1 MSFSGSV
8 AGLRRR
14 GVGRALRSSNCQAD
28 GRLRSGPWGTMP
40 VCLRTGFPMKISFV
54 PLAAAATLFVSL
66 GAATPAAF
74 AAQPSGPWVTSWATA
89 LQSIPAR
96 DSLPA
101 LYRAPEVAGR
111 TVRQI
116 VYPTLGGTIARVRVS
131 NLYGRTPLVI
141 EAMAVAPSAGGAAVA
156 GAGSVQV
163 TFGGRAVVSV
173 PPGAALDSD
182 PIHVDLRA
190 GAPYAISSYMGAE
203 QTMVAWHRV
212 ANQVN
217 YVSRPGNHVADPSI
231 GAFTARFTQYAWVT
245 GLAVEAPGASTV
257 AAIGDSITDGMRSS
271 LNQNRRWPDALAR
284 RVAQSQRTDL
294 AVIDLGISGNRL
306 LSDSPCY
313 GEALERRF
321 VRDAL
326 DHAGVRTVVLL
337 IGIND
342 INFQA
347 MPARSGLDC
356 DFPHTHVDANDL
368 IAGYRR
374 VIAQAHGRGVRVLG
388 ATLTPA
394 SLPPGREAI
403 RTAVNQ
409 WIRTSGAFDGVVDFD
424 AALRDPAD
432 PVRLRYGYDSGD
444 HVHPSDA
451 GYAAMANAVPLG
463 ALTGK

>member
-1 MSFSGSV
+1 M
-8 AGLRRR
+8 A
-14 GVGRALRSSNCQAD
+14 
-28 GRLRSGPWGTMP
+28 
-40 VCLRTGFPMKISFV
+40 VCPPTDSRMKIPFA
-54 PLAAAATLFVSL
+54 PLAAAAALLVSL
-66 GAATPAAF
+66 GASAPAIADQSPG
-74 AAQPSGPWVTSWATA
+74 AWVTSWATA
-89 LQSIPAR
+89 LQSIPQR
-96 DSLPA
+96 DGLPS

-116 VYPTLGGTIARVRVS
+116 VYPTLGGTVARVHVS

-141 EAMAVAPSAGGAAVA
+141 EAMAIAPSAGGAAVSEA
-156 GAGSVQV
+156 ATVKV
-163 TFGGRAVVSV
+163 TFGGRASVSV

-182 PIHVDLRA
+182 PVHVDLKA

-212 ANQVN
+212 SSQVN
-217 YVSRPGNHVADPSI
+217 YVSRPGNHVGDPSI
-231 GAFTARFTQYAWVT
+231 AGFTERFTQYAWVT

-284 RVAQSQRTDL
+284 RIAQSQRTDL

-321 VRDAL
+321 ARDAL
-326 DHAGVRTVVLL
+326 GHAGVRTVVLL

-356 DFPHTHVDANDL
+356 DFPHTKVDANDL

-374 VIAQAHGRGVRVLG
+374 VIAQAHGRGVRILG

-394 SLPPGREAI
+394 SLPPQREAI

-409 WIRTSGAFDGVVDFD
+409 WMRTSGAFDGVVDFD

-432 PVRLRYGYDSGD
+432 PTRLRYGYDSGD
-444 HVHPSDA
+444 HIHPSDA
-451 GYAAMANAVPLG
+451 GYAAMANAVPLAALG
-463 ALTGK
+463 AK